1 MQTTVVLAA
10 IVMLT
15 LLGDYFIK
23 LASMSERGL
32 ASPMFALGALLYAL
46 PAAGWF
52 LLMRT
57 HSLAAIGVLYSAATL
72 LLLAAL
78 GAIVFRESFGPR
90 EAAGV
95 GLALAAVLVMAG
107 R

>member
-1 MQTTVVLAA
+1 
-10 IVMLT
+10 
-15 LLGDYFIK
+15 
-23 LASMSERGL
+23 
-32 ASPMFALGALLYAL
+32 MFALGALLYAL

-52 LLMRT
+52 LLMRS
-57 HSLAAIGVLYSAATL
+57 HSLAAIGVFYSAATL

-78 GAIVFRESFGPR
+78 GTLVFRESFGLR

-107 R
+107 G